1 MHVGDI
7 LTDGAEGSLVGVHVL
22 VIDDDEHAR
31 DFVQAVLQSSGAVV
45 TATRAGEALR
55 AAALTADVIVC
66 DLATVEAAQGG
77 FLDRLRQL
85 HTHGARAVPAIAVV
99 PPGASNEASRRGNG
113 FQRSVAKP
121 VDEIE
126 LRTVV
131 RELIGR

>member
-1 MHVGDI
+1 MHLGDV
-7 LTDGAEGSLVGVHVL
+7 LTGSLVGVHVL

-45 TATRAGEALR
+45 TATGAVDALR

-66 DLATVEAAQGG
+66 DLATVEAAERG

-85 HTHGARAVPAIAVV
+85 HAHRNRAVPAIAVV
-99 PPGASNEASRRGNG
+99 LPGGSTEADRRGAG

-131 RELIGR
+131 RELTGH

>member
-1 MHVGDI
+1 MHVGD
-7 LTDGAEGSLVGVHVL
+7 LLKGGLVGVHVL

-45 TATRAGEALR
+45 TAAGAVDALG

-66 DLATVEAAQGG
+66 DLATVEAAEGG

-85 HTHGARAVPAIAVV
+85 PVHRNRAVPAIAVV
-99 PPGASNEASRRGNG
+99 PPGASIEASRRRAV
-113 FQRSVAKP
+113 FQRSIAKP

-131 RELIGR
+131 RELTGR